1 MKLYNSVLSF
11 GTTVHHREEDG
22 VDLTREY
29 VLKCVID
36 RINNVF
42 DCQEQME
49 SLELM
54 DTVEETVT
62 PQGDCQ
68 SIYAEFQTAMVK
80 AGFDEEITYLD
91 EHFREF
97 LEWNDIKVRV

>member
-11 GTTVHHREEDG
+11 GTTVYHRQEDG
-22 VDLTREY
+22 ADLTQEY

-42 DCQEQME
+42 DCQEE
-49 SLELM
+49 LEAFELL
-54 DTVEETVT
+54 DTQEETVT

-68 SIYAEFQTAMVK
+68 SIYSEFQTAMVK
-80 AGFDEEITYLD
+80 AGFDEEISYLD
-91 EHFREF
+91 EQFREF
-97 LEWNDIKVRV
+97 LEWNEIEVRV